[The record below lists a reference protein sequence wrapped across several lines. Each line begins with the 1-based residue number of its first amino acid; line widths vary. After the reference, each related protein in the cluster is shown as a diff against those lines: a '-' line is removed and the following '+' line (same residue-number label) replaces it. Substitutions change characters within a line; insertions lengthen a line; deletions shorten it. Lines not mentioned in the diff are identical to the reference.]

1 MEKDLVYE
9 TARRYQR
16 FSGKPRALVLV
27 QGEDDSLPYHIV
39 QIGNGGLSF
48 RYLGEKL
55 NYSRVSKVSL
65 YHEDQLIVDSIPVKP
80 VADYSISDNHLV
92 PVRCQCVCFKELAGE
107 QIQTLDNFIQNY
119 TVA

>member
-1 MEKDLVYE
+1 MGSDLKYD

-16 FSGKPRALVLV
+16 FSGKPRALVLA
-27 QGEDDSLPYHIV
+27 QDEEDNLPYHIV

-55 NYSRVSKVSL
+55 NYSGISKISL

-80 VADYSISDNHLV
+80 VADFLIRDNYFV
-92 PVRCQCVCFKELAGE
+92 PVRCRCLCFKELAEE
-107 QIQTLDNFIQNY
+107 QRQTLDHFIQNF
-119 TVA
+119 TVE